1 MKANGGTAP
10 YTVTD
15 QATGQVRAVNWYA
28 PALNTV
34 LYRFDEN
41 EVTYILTYGRPG
53 SPMSAW
59 GLDGGGPLNAQQI
72 QTLVE
77 YIKTIQ
83 IHARTARRRRRVTR
97 SARAVTCRPRTRP
110 TSRRWPA
117 SPSRTAR
124 TSPTARRCSTST

>member
-15 QATGQVRAVNWYA
+15 PVTQQVRAVNWFA

-34 LYRFDEN
+34 FYRFDES

-59 GLDGGGPLNAQQI
+59 GLDGGGPMNAQQI
-72 QTLVE
+72 QTLIE
-77 YIKTIQ
+77 YLKSIQ
-83 IHARTARRRRRVTR
+83 IPREDCSKEEAGPLCPTGHLPAKDQADIEKLAREPGRRRHLQDLR
-97 SARAVTCRPRTRP
+97 
-110 TSRRWPA
+110 
-117 SPSRTAR
+117 
-124 TSPTARRCSTST
+124 